1 MSRKISAL
9 LLALVLVFSV
19 TLCASAAQSNA
30 GLKLEAQHRGDEIL
44 VTVSVSGGQGITN
57 GRIALSY
64 DPEMVTLTDARALV
78 PCGEASI
85 NRETE
90 GVAVLAWVGS
100 DLGAE
105 EAILRLTFRASSL
118 ADQHFSAEALEAYID
133 ETEVAVAS
141 GETTLPVNPFVD
153 IANHWA
159 KDYILDAYHMGLF
172 NGMTPNTFV
181 PEGTMT
187 RAMFVTTLYRM
198 AGEPLVEKMADFTDV
213 KENEYYTNAVSW
225 AVEVGVTNG
234 MGNGLFMP
242 AKPINR
248 QEMATMLY
256 RYAEAE
262 GKDVTAGAELADFVD
277 AAQVSDWA
285 EEAMAWAIGEGIIE
299 GYPGAYL
306 KPATNATR
314 AQAATILCRYLG
326 D

>member
-9 LLALVLVFSV
+9 LLALMMVFSV
-19 TLCASAAQSNA
+19 TLCAGATQSNA

-44 VTVSVSGGQGITN
+44 VTVTVSGGQGITN

-64 DPEMVTLTDARALV
+64 DPEMVTLTDVSALV
-78 PCGEASI
+78 LCGKASI

-90 GVAVLAWVGS
+90 GMAVLAWVGS
-100 DLGAE
+100 DLSAE
-105 EAILRLTFRASSL
+105 EDILRLTFRASSL
-118 ADQHFSAEALEAYID
+118 ADQHFAAEALEAYID
-133 ETEVAVAS
+133 ETEVPVAA
-141 GETTLPVNPFVD
+141 GETTLLVNPFVD

-159 KDYILDAYHMGLF
+159 KEYILDAYHMGLF
-172 NGMTPNTFV
+172 NGMSQNTFS
-181 PEGTMT
+181 PEGTMN

-198 AGEPLVEKMADFTDV
+198 AGEPLVEEKAEFTDV

-242 AKPINR
+242 GKPINR
-248 QEMATMLY
+248 QEMTTMLY
-256 RYAEAE
+256 RYAVAE
-262 GKDVTAGAELADFVD
+262 GRDVTDGAELADFED

-285 EEAMAWAIGEGIIE
+285 EEAMVWAIGEGIIE

-306 KPATNATR
+306 KPAVNATR